1 MKEKIN
7 RRRKIMNTK
16 FEIRVYPN
24 TAVEQEALKNLGF
37 SQDWDHEPIKGLKK
51 III

>member
-1 MKEKIN
+1 
-7 RRRKIMNTK
+7 MNTK